1 LYFDAHFDKAS
12 KSSNI
17 AKYEEKKTPQLDNW
31 FPIAKT
37 LGTDRAATPRTYVSS
52 HIRKRRTSQVTKYGI
67 CLQLGTK
74 HADSI

>member
-1 LYFDAHFDKAS
+1 MLTLTKLTKAQILPNM
-12 KSSNI
+12 K
-17 AKYEEKKTPQLDNW
+17 KKTPQLDNW

-37 LGTDRAATPRTYVSS
+37 LGTDRAATPHTYVSN

>member
-1 LYFDAHFDKAS
+1 MLTLTKLTKAQILPNM
-12 KSSNI
+12 K
-17 AKYEEKKTPQLDNW
+17 KKKTPQLDNW